1 MINLALLVITKSI
14 IVRFLALW
22 LVSSSLIMMWEAQS
36 SSRSVSIQLQ
46 NSSMK
51 FHLYDH
57 PGPLPSHLHHAV
69 PGVERAWPNPWDY
82 QLPGKILD
90 LWPQLHFCIIF
101 PHVLNLLMIGVDRL
115 LQHALHSPP
124 SQGGELQPNY
134 VDHVPH
140 HSSYHL
146 VHSVV
151 PFEVTMIL
159 TGSRICL
166 RLVGDCLS

>member
-1 MINLALLVITKSI
+1 MLFLELNAPDQILETINFQVRLLTSSPS
-14 IVRFLALW
+14 A
-22 LVSSSLIMMWEAQS
+22 STSSLY
-36 SSRSVSIQLQ
+36 
-46 NSSMK
+46 N
-51 FHLYDH
+51 
-57 PGPLPSHLHHAV
+57 
-69 PGVERAWPNPWDY
+69 
-82 QLPGKILD
+82 
-90 LWPQLHFCIIF
+90 F